1 MKCPFCGNDDTAVKD
16 SRPFD
21 DNMAIRRRR
30 QCTQCGERFT
40 TYERIQ
46 LRDMKV
52 VKRNG
57 ERTEFDPAKL
67 ERSVRIAMRKRPVA
81 NDEVEQMIS
90 RVVQALEAL
99 NQDEI
104 DSRDIGRQVMAELAQ
119 IDHVAYIRFASV
131 YRDFQDADDFVAFLQ
146 AMTAQKP

>member
-21 DNMAIRRRR
+21 ENMAIRRRR
-30 QCTQCGERFT
+30 QCTKCGERFT
-40 TYERIQ
+40 TFERIQ

-57 ERTEFDPAKL
+57 ERSEFDPAKL
-67 ERSVRIAMRKRPVA
+67 ERSVRIAMRKRPLP
-81 NDEVEQMIS
+81 NEEVEQMIS

-104 DSRDIGRQVMAELAQ
+104 DSRDIGRQVMKELAQ

-146 AMTAQKP
+146 AMTAQET